1 MKLNLI
7 IVLCLFA
14 TMSRAQES
22 KKQKLGNELYQE
34 LFSVLKSDKK
44 IRHGDYQNFKNGNLN
59 IAGQYDSNKKIGEWK
74 FYKDGILI
82 QTYDYSKGE
91 ILLGGK
97 IESNYEVF
105 EENQFTE
112 KQLPN
117 PPRYIGGNVG
127 LERSLNDVIKY
138 PEQARRVGLEGTVS
152 FSVLVGENGEMT
164 DIEFL
169 QGLGEFYSE
178 IKRALSNIEQTWIPG
193 SNGSN
198 NVKCKLYY
206 AIEFKL
212 SICGASGCST
222 IFIK

>member
-1 MKLNLI
+1 MKLNLV

-14 TMSRAQES
+14 TISHAQGL

-34 LFSVLKSDKK
+34 IFSVFKSNKK

-59 IAGQYDSNKKIGEWK
+59 ITGQYESNKKIGEWK
-74 FYKDGILI
+74 FYEDGILI

-105 EENQFTE
+105 EENQFLE

-117 PPRYIGGNVG
+117 PPSYIGGNVG
-127 LERSLNDVIKY
+127 LERSLNDMIKY
-138 PEQARRVGLEGTVS
+138 PEQTRRVGLEGTVS
-152 FSVLVGENGEMT
+152 FSVLIPENGEIT

-169 QGLGEFYSE
+169 QGPSEFYSE

-198 NVKCKLYY
+198 KVKCKLYY

-212 SICGASGCST
+212 LICGAYGCST